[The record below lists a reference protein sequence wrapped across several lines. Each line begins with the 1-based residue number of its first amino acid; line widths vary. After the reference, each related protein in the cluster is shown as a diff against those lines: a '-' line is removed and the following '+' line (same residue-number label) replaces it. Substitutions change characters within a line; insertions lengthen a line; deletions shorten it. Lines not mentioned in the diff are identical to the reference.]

1 MGTVQNVR
9 CFLACDIISF
19 GLSECVLWPSL
30 WNTEQYQCGISLWN
44 YAYMG
49 TFQNV
54 RCFLACDIISFGLS
68 ECVLWPSLWNT
79 EPVCIMHGY
88 IGSLHR
94 VALYKNITL
103 YASHSM
109 LASTQIISFMIKS
122 AQIVTNYKC

>member
-1 MGTVQNVR
+1 MKR
-9 CFLACDIISF
+9 EDINEMWAHVSQGKI
-19 GLSECVLWPSL
+19 WPSL
-30 WNTEQYQCGISLWN
+30 WNISECV
-44 YAYMG
+44 G
-49 TFQNV
+49 TFQNVRFDLNCGTVQNV

-79 EPVCIMHGY
+79 EPVCIMHGF

-103 YASHSM
+103 YATHSM
-109 LASTQIISFMIKS
+109 SASTQIISFMIKS